1 MKKAIVSLGLVLTL
15 IIGASASLHAQ
26 CHGALMLASNYFE
39 FDYLVRLAVHFGEAS
54 SIPSDIICSR
64 SMLPS
69 ELTIDVPIW
78 AYNLQEG
85 IQYLEFS
92 VVSNES
98 LAVFVPDNCFS
109 IVGSCRCQC
118 GNNYRIDLA
127 IQACGPLCG
136 PVHVGSARV
145 VRVNSYDPVWVDLRP
160 NSQTGK
166 MFAIDTY
173 GKSHN
178 AFSPQHGGFIGQ
190 NYLYACQPPI
200 CLEPNTSVA
209 DFTAEDGPG
218 CSVKL
223 MWKAGSGDRTMI
235 RFRTDQYPTG
245 TSDGQLAVEVPSSP
259 GESQYFFHTEIP
271 SPATIFYKAFSL
283 TRDAG
288 GLITRD
294 SFVECSA
301 VDSITVKCE
310 IATQPASWGAIKGLF
325 K

>member
-1 MKKAIVSLGLVLTL
+1 MKRALFGIILILSLAIAMSGPVF
-15 IIGASASLHAQ
+15 AQ
-26 CHGALMLASNYFE
+26 CHGTLMLASNYFE
-39 FDYLVRLAVHFGEAS
+39 FDYLVRLAVHFGDAA

-69 ELTIDVPIW
+69 EVTLEAPIW

-109 IVGSCRCQC
+109 IVGSCRCNC
-118 GNNYRIDLA
+118 GGSYRIDLA
-127 IQACGPLCG
+127 VQACGPLCG
-136 PVHVGSARV
+136 PVRVGSARI
-145 VRVNSYDPVWVDLRP
+145 VRVHASDPVWVDLRP

-166 MFAIDTY
+166 MFAMDMY
-173 GKSHN
+173 GKPHN
-178 AFSPQHGGFIGQ
+178 AFSPRHGGYFGMS
-190 NYLYACQPPI
+190 YLYACQPPI
-200 CLEPNTSVA
+200 CEEPNATVTSFVA
-209 DFTAEDGPG
+209 ERGPG
-218 CSVKL
+218 CSVRL
-223 MWKAGSGDRTMI
+223 TWTAGSGNRTMI

-245 TSDGQLAVEVPSSP
+245 TSDGQLAVEVPSTP
-259 GESQYFFHTEIP
+259 GQSQYFYHTGFP
-271 SPATIFYKAFSL
+271 SPAILYYKAFSL

-301 VDSITVKCE
+301 VDSVTVKCE
-310 IATQPASWGAIKGLF
+310 IAAQPISWGAIKSRF